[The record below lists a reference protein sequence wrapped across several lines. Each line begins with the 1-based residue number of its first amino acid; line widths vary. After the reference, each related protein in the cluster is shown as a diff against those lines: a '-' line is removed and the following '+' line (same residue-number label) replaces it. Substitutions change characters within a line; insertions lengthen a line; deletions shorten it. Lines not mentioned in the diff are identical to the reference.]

1 MENIIDLIATDASP
15 SDITSEIKS
24 ALFAKASEK
33 IDVLR
38 PEVAN
43 SLFNSEEEENTE
55 EETD

>member
-15 SDITSEIKS
+15 SDITSEIKA

-43 SLFNSEEEENTE
+43 SLFNSEEENTE